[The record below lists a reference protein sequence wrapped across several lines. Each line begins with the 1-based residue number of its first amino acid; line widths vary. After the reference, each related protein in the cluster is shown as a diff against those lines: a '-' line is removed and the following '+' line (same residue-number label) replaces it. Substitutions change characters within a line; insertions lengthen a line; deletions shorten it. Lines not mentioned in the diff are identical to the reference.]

1 MNEAF
6 QSHSNYHAHY
16 TAYIIIATAYNTG
29 TISTIIGPDYVIN
42 ALVICF
48 IAGTTTS
55 VPAAVPAGY
64 NTIAS
69 GCGRHIDYEGHSP
82 DYSAAITA
90 TSVYPSR
97 PEGYLYIIPLSILTV
112 DSGWPEAD

>member
-29 TISTIIGPDYVIN
+29 NTSTIISPEYVIN

-48 IAGTTTS
+48 IVGTTTS
-55 VPAAVPAGY
+55 GSAAVPAGY

-69 GCGRHIDYEGHSP
+69 GCRIDYEGHSP
-82 DYSAAITA
+82 DCFAATTA

-97 PEGYLYIIPLSILTV
+97 PEG
-112 DSGWPEAD
+112 